1 MKSLDPFSIVI
12 ALNHL
17 SDVVATASNV
27 NIFKDYFMPIFVVLL
42 SAGTAYIIALK
53 GYQYQELYKNE
64 KNKAATYNSLI
75 LQMQSMHASLI
86 TLKQNYFKKINSDP
100 IQRAMNIPYMPLRIN
115 TVSLDMGE
123 LTQLLLEAESE
134 QEQDEKPWLQMRA
147 FLVTYA
153 NFNMVIDMLAL
164 RNKLDEEV
172 KSNLNDMVKSSDEN
186 GEINIKDLIETVD
199 KVLMMKY
206 VDITESLL
214 RQIDNLIITIDDFF
228 KNFPS
233 YAPNLLK
240 KKYLKGYV
248 YIASYH
254 NETEFYKESLKRCQ
268 KVDVSSL
275 AKIMKFDEKMVKAKY
290 LDASSVI
297 ATPKS

>member
-27 NIFKDYFMPIFVVLL
+27 NIFKDYFMPIFVVFL
-42 SAGTAYIIALK
+42 SAVTAYIIALK

-75 LQMQSMHASLI
+75 LQMQSMHANLI

-100 IQRAMNIPYMPLRIN
+100 IQRAMNIPFMPLRIN
-115 TVSLDMGE
+115 SVSLDMGE

-134 QEQDEKPWLQMRA
+134 QEEKPWLQMRT
-147 FLVTYA
+147 FLATYA
-153 NFNMVIDMLAL
+153 NFNMVIDMLVL

-172 KSNLNDMVKSSDEN
+172 KSHLNDLVKKSDKN
-186 GEINIKDLIETVD
+186 GEVKMKDIIETVD
-199 KVLMMKY
+199 DVLMMKY
-206 VDITESLL
+206 IDITESLL

-228 KNFPS
+228 INFPS
-233 YAPNLLK
+233 YAPSLLK
-240 KKYLKGYV
+240 KRYLKGYV

-254 NETEFYKESLKRCQ
+254 NDTEFYKESLKRCQ
-268 KVDVSSL
+268 KVDVYAL
-275 AKIMKFDEKMVKAKY
+275 ARIMKFDEQMVQAKY